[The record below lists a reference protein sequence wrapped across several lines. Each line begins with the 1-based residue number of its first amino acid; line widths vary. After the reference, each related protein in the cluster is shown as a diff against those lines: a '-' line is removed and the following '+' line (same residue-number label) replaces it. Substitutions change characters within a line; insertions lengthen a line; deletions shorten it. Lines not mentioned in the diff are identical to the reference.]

1 MYEYQNG
8 GHFTVP
14 SKNPSNQSGGS
25 ISKVTVEEF
34 FDEAGRLVSRKTTT
48 EYSDGKPPAY
58 SINFNTTADRIKA
71 EVEGALK
78 DFGRRNGG
86 RVQN

>member
-58 SINFNTTADRIKA
+58 SINFSGADLKN
-71 EVEGALK
+71 EVDNALRK
-78 DFGRRNGG
+78 ISRRNGG
-86 RVQN
+86 SVQN